1 MKQHLIKLIDH
12 TIRKLQHDGF
22 VPQDINYDIK
32 IERTRDKQHGD
43 FATNIALL
51 LAKAAK
57 KNACDLAQAIINEFN
72 APTFIE
78 TVEIA
83 GPGFINFYLTPEAA
97 FRVIDDILKKQTTY
111 GHTDIGKGKTVNI
124 EFVSANPTGPLHVGH
139 GRGAAYGASAADL
152 LETMGYK
159 VDREYY
165 VNDAGRQMHVLAASV
180 WLRYLSLFDDLPH
193 FPTNGYKGEYVLDI
207 AKQLQARHH
216 EEFKRPIADVFTKL
230 SKDADEGG
238 DKEIYI
244 DEIIKRTQDLLGESN
259 YSLIYDAGVQS
270 ILADIKEDLSE
281 FGVTFQTWFS
291 EASLATG
298 GDIKNSIASLQERDH
313 VYEKDGA
320 LWFRATAFGDE
331 KDRVVKREN
340 GLTTY
345 FASDIGYHLNKYMR
359 GYDKII
365 DVFGADHHGYA
376 PRVRAFLQAEGL
388 DDTKFEVLLV
398 QFAILYRNKEK
409 VQMSTRSGEF
419 VTLRELREEVGNDA
433 TRFFYVMRK
442 NDQHLDF
449 DLDLAKSQSSDN
461 PVYYIQYAHARICSV
476 MRQLKDKK
484 LHWDQK
490 QGLDNLNLLQ
500 DPHEENII
508 RHLQEYAEMLQNA
521 ALRYAPHTVA
531 HYLQELANEF
541 HSYYNAQQFIVDAE
555 KMRNARLCLVMAV
568 KQIIANGL
576 KLLGVSAPE
585 TM

>member
-1 MKQHLIKLIDH
+1 M
-12 TIRKLQHDGF
+12 
-22 VPQDINYDIK
+22 
-32 IERTRDKQHGD
+32 
-43 FATNIALL
+43 
-51 LAKAAK
+51 
-57 KNACDLAQAIINEFN
+57 
-72 APTFIE
+72 
-78 TVEIA
+78 
-83 GPGFINFYLTPEAA
+83 
-97 FRVIDDILKKQTTY
+97 
-111 GHTDIGKGKTVNI
+111 
-124 EFVSANPTGPLHVGH
+124 
-139 GRGAAYGASAADL
+139 
-152 LETMGYK
+152 
-159 VDREYY
+159 
-165 VNDAGRQMHVLAASV
+165 
-180 WLRYLSLFDDLPH
+180 
-193 FPTNGYKGEYVLDI
+193 
-207 AKQLQARHH
+207 
-216 EEFKRPIADVFTKL
+216 
-230 SKDADEGG
+230 
-238 DKEIYI
+238 
-244 DEIIKRTQDLLGESN
+244 
-259 YSLIYDAGVQS
+259 
-270 ILADIKEDLSE
+270 ADIKEDLSE

-291 EASLATG
+291 EASLATN

-331 KDRVVKREN
+331 KDRVVQREN

-345 FASDIGYHLNKYMR
+345 FASDIGYHLNKYKR

-376 PRVRAFLQAEGL
+376 PRVRAFLRAEGL

-449 DLDLAKSQSSDN
+449 DLDLAKAQSSDN

-490 QGLDNLNLLQ
+490 QGLENLKLLQ
-500 DPHEENII
+500 DPHEENLI

-568 KQIIANGL
+568 KQIVANGL

>member
-1 MKQHLIKLIDH
+1 MKQHLIKSIDH
-12 TIRKLQHDGF
+12 TIRKLQHDGL
-22 VPQDINYDIK
+22 VPQDIDYNIK

-72 APTFIE
+72 APDFIE
-78 TVEIA
+78 TIEIA

-97 FRVIDDILKKQTTY
+97 FSVIDDILKKQTTY
-111 GHTDIGKGKTVNI
+111 GHTDIGKYKTVNI

-207 AKQLQARHH
+207 AKQLQAKHH
-216 EEFKRPIADVFTKL
+216 NELKRPIADVFTKL

-244 DEIIKRTQDLLGESN
+244 DEIIKRTQDLLGERD

-291 EASLATG
+291 EASLATN

-331 KDRVVKREN
+331 KDRVVQREN

-345 FASDIGYHLNKYMR
+345 FASDIGYHLNKYKR

-376 PRVRAFLQAEGL
+376 PRVRAFLRAEGL

-449 DLDLAKSQSSDN
+449 DLDLAKAQSSDN

-490 QGLDNLNLLQ
+490 QGLENLKLLQ
-500 DPHEENII
+500 DPHEENLI

-568 KQIIANGL
+568 KQIVANGL